1 MMQIL
6 IELLLQIRPWKCRG
20 KHLPASEGEARGA
33 ELRAFSRAEHNKLVC
48 RPGREVTG
56 AVKSLCGDGVQGA
69 ASCKVSVV
77 RTETRF
83 AILVFLKL
91 IDLKC

>member
-1 MMQIL
+1 MQRKAD
-6 IELLLQIRPWKCRG
+6 RPG
-20 KHLPASEGEARGA
+20 PASGGEARGA
-33 ELRAFSRAEHNKLVC
+33 GLQAFSRAEHNKLVC
-48 RPGREVTG
+48 KPGREVTG
-56 AVKSLCGDGVQGA
+56 ALKSLCGDGVQGA

-83 AILVFLKL
+83 VIRAFLKL